1 MIIAYISLIVL
12 IIAATTIR
20 VFMLKKSK
28 KDKYDLSNPEIEK
41 LVHEYIYTNMTP
53 SEYHEKFEEI
63 KKKTEFKELRL
74 EKLKRLENI
83 KKLDKWK
90 AMLKH

>member
-20 VFMLKKSK
+20 VFMLKKK